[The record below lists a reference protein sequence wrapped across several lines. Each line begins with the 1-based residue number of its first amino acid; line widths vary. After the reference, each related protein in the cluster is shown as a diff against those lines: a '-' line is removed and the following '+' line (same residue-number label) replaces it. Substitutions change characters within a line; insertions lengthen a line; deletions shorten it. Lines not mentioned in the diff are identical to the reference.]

1 MPLTNALASISQLLY
16 QGQWSLIIVL
26 LIYRKVRY
34 KYEKLSYVIV
44 VGILITYSQPWC
56 ELSLLLKKVSDKE
69 NTWRGKQSIRA
80 LPDKKC

>member
-1 MPLTNALASISQLLY
+1 MPLTKELASISQLLY

-26 LIYRKVRY
+26 LIYREVRY

-44 VGILITYSQPWC
+44 VGILITYSQRLC
-56 ELSLLLKKVSDKE
+56 ELSVLLKKVSDKE